1 VASELRWILL
11 ALSVLLLIGI
21 WWWGVRRSRRAP
33 PNPMMGPTVMGPTA
47 MGPTAMGPT
56 VMGSTV
62 IGKGPAIADPAP
74 DHAHDD
80 MQSREWGVPPFEP
93 LNIHTADFDA
103 VQLPV
108 MSATGHLEDVTFT
121 LNPLDPVDPVS
132 PREPVFPAEA
142 PAAAPAPVSAA
153 APAERETQRIV
164 TVRVCA
170 LDDAQWPGADLLAAL
185 ERHGL
190 KFGRYNVFHARHSS
204 GRTLFCAAGLVEP
217 GTFDLARMPEEQF
230 RGLTL
235 FAVLPGPADALETI
249 DALIATAVK
258 LADTLHGAVQDARG
272 APLSAQR
279 AEALREDVA
288 HFQRS
293 LSTS

>member
-1 VASELRWILL
+1 
-11 ALSVLLLIGI
+11 
-21 WWWGVRRSRRAP
+21 
-33 PNPMMGPTVMGPTA
+33 MMGPTVMGPTV
-47 MGPTAMGPT
+47 MGPT
-56 VMGSTV
+56 VM
-62 IGKGPAIADPAP
+62 GKGPAIADPAP
-74 DHAHDD
+74 DHADDD

-93 LNIHTADFDA
+93 LNIHTADFDE

-108 MSATGHLEDVTFT
+108 MSATARHEDVTFT

-132 PREPVFPAEA
+132 PGEPVFPAESPAAAPARAAVPARAAAPAPVAAAA

-153 APAERETQRIV
+153 TSAERETQRIV

-170 LDDAQWPGADLLAAL
+170 LGDAQWPGADLLAAL

-190 KFGRYNVFHARHSS
+190 TFGRYNVFHARHSS

-217 GTFDLARMPEEQF
+217 GTFDPARMPGEQF

>member
-1 VASELRWILL
+1 
-11 ALSVLLLIGI
+11 
-21 WWWGVRRSRRAP
+21 
-33 PNPMMGPTVMGPTA
+33 MMGPNVMVPTVMGP
-47 MGPTAMGPT
+47 
-56 VMGSTV
+56 TV
-62 IGKGPAIADPAP
+62 IGKGPASADPAS

-93 LNIHTADFDA
+93 LNIHTADFDE

-121 LNPLDPVDPVS
+121 LNPLDPVDPVD
-132 PREPVFPAEA
+132 PGEPVFLAEAPAAAPARATAPA

-153 APAERETQRIV
+153 PPAERETQRIV

-190 KFGRYNVFHARHSS
+190 QFGRYNVFHARHSS

-217 GTFDLARMPEEQF
+217 GTFDPARMPEEQF

-258 LADTLHGAVQDARG
+258 LADTLHGAVQDAKG